1 MGAPEFTIKR
11 VSFSRLMEF
20 ENCAY
25 ATKLKVIDKIPEPE
39 RELRPGQLEHAND
52 RGSRIHDE
60 CEMYVRGK
68 GPMPAEAA
76 KFFRVE
82 LESLRKNFIKG
93 DVTLEEEWGFTVD
106 WEPCDYNAPNVWLRM
121 KADAVVKMG
130 AKRILIIDYK
140 TGRKF
145 GNEVKHGQQL
155 QLYALAAMILHP
167 EVEIVDVE
175 LWYFDKDDL
184 THDAKSVVKWSRH
197 LPSFDARFKKMSKA
211 RTFKPAANQMACK
224 WCAYK
229 GNACKF
235 GV

>member
-68 GPMPAEAA
+68 GPMPVEAA

-106 WEPCDYNAPNVWLRM
+106 WEPCGYNAPDVWLRM
-121 KADAVVKMG
+121 KADAVVKMS

-155 QLYALAAMILHP
+155 QLYALAAM
-167 EVEIVDVE
+167 
-175 LWYFDKDDL
+175 
-184 THDAKSVVKWSRH
+184 SVVKWSRH

>member
-106 WEPCDYNAPNVWLRM
+106 WEPCGYNAP
-121 KADAVVKMG
+121 
-130 AKRILIIDYK
+130 
-140 TGRKF
+140 
-145 GNEVKHGQQL
+145 
-155 QLYALAAMILHP
+155 
-167 EVEIVDVE
+167 
-175 LWYFDKDDL
+175 
-184 THDAKSVVKWSRH
+184 
-197 LPSFDARFKKMSKA
+197 
-211 RTFKPAANQMACK
+211 
-224 WCAYK
+224 
-229 GNACKF
+229 
-235 GV
+235 